1 MIKLETGRGPC
12 VKSGG
17 PLDGNVRE
25 CDVEN
30 QHLQGYN
37 PHLCRLRTDGLAPRL
52 RIERTDRILVL
63 WA

>member
-1 MIKLETGRGPC
+1 